1 MVMGDK
7 GTLSIFYDTAWFY
20 PEGQYKATYGEVDGV
35 SGATTNWSEGRG
47 TPLDIKHLDPTKQ
60 ALIDFRD
67 AVINNKAPLSS
78 VTTGAKAA
86 YAVDMGIKAMDAE
99 QMTHWDDINYIL

>member
-1 MVMGDK
+1 
-7 GTLSIFYDTAWFY
+7 
-20 PEGQYKATYGEVDGV
+20 
-35 SGATTNWSEGRG
+35 
-47 TPLDIKHLDPTKQ
+47 LDIKHLDPTKQ